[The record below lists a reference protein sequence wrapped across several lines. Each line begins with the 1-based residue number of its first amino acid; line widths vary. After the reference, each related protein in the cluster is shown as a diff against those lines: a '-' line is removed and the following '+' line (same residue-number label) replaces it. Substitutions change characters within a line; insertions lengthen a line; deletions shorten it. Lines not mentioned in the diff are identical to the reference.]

1 MSPER
6 AFGVLL
12 LLALCGA
19 GCRGPATQAVAP
31 GPPPSLTLANFEKVR
46 VGMTL
51 PEVEAILGRPGA
63 WTTAEVK
70 HPDGSNGREVQ
81 SASWLWVR
89 VSVPAGGGP
98 ARQEERH
105 ISVQLKDGKVASKEQ
120 AGLD

>member
-12 LLALCGA
+12 LLGLCGA
-19 GCRGPATQAVAP
+19 GCRGPATQGLAP
-31 GPPPSLTLANFEKVR
+31 GSPPSLTLANFEKVR

-63 WTTAEVK
+63 WTTADVK
-70 HPDGSNGREVQ
+70 RPDGSTGREVQ
-81 SASWLWVR
+81 SASWFWVR
-89 VSVPAGGGP
+89 VSVAAGGGP

>member
-1 MSPER
+1 MFQERVSP
-6 AFGVLL
+6 VLL

-19 GCRGPATQAVAP
+19 GCQGPATQAVAP

-63 WTTAEVK
+63 WTTEDVK
-70 HPDGSNGREVQ
+70 RPDGSTTREVQ

-89 VSVPAGGGP
+89 VSAPAGGGP
-98 ARQEERH
+98 TRQEDRH